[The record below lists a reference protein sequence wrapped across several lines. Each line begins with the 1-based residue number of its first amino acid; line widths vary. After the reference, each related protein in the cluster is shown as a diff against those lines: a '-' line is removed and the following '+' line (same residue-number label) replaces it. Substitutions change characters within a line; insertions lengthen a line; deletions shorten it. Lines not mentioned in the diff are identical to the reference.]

1 MANITRVDYEAIPR
15 QAMSMRTH
23 GKELNNEIFA
33 AYQSIEE
40 MHKSWYGKRY
50 NSLVEE
56 FNKIIPNLNELL
68 ELVVDELPFTLETV
82 ANNYALAD
90 TGSGVARAAKETPK
104 KLSNLSFSG
113 EIGMKFVTTEVEAI
127 QQTVSRN
134 FENAKGKMDEIQA
147 EYAKISW
154 QSEAADA
161 FKARFQK
168 LKTEIVRSFEELKS
182 QFTTLMNQT
191 KDDIQ
196 RTESAN
202 TIK

>member
-56 FNKIIPNLNELL
+56 LNKIIPNLNELL
-68 ELVVDELPFTLETV
+68 ELVVDDLPFTLETV

-104 KLSNLSFSG
+104 KLSNLSSSS

>member
-104 KLSNLSFSG
+104 KLSNLSFSS

>member
-50 NSLVEE
+50 NALVAE

-90 TGSGVARAAKETPK
+90 TGSGVARAAKETPR
-104 KLSNLSFSG
+104 KLTNINSSSD
-113 EIGMKFVTTEVEAI
+113 IGMKFVTSEVETV
-127 QQTVSRN
+127 QQTISRN
-134 FENAKGKMDEIQA
+134 FDSAKEKMDMIES

-161 FKARFQK
+161 FKVRFRK

-196 RTESAN
+196 RTENAN

>member
-104 KLSNLSFSG
+104 KLSNLSSSS